1 MPENKH
7 DQNHQNPDSPSPDS
21 LAIVVHSGDFDK
33 VHYALVMASAA
44 VATNKPA
51 MLFFTMGACHAL
63 LKPNTDG
70 THPWQR
76 MPVSSDSAQ
85 NGGEMDQTFGAHR
98 VATFEELITS
108 CAELGVTF
116 MVCEM
121 GLRALDIT
129 RDDLRDDIDFK
140 EGGVVSFLNAASKDG
155 AVLFI

>member
-1 MPENKH
+1 MPKH
-7 DQNHQNPDSPSPDS
+7 NQESPDS
-21 LAIVVHSGDFDK
+21 LSIVVFSGDFDK

-44 VATNKPA
+44 AATNTPA
-51 MLFFTMGACHAL
+51 MLFFTMEACRAL
-63 LKPNTDG
+63 LKADSDG
-70 THPWQR
+70 SQPWQE
-76 MPVSSDSAQ
+76 MPVSRSDET
-85 NGGEMDQTFGAHR
+85 GGASSGGKMDQEFADRH
-98 VATFEELITS
+98 VATFEELITA

-155 AVLFI
+155 TVLFI

>member
-1 MPENKH
+1 MAN
-7 DQNHQNPDSPSPDS
+7 QSPDALS
-21 LAIVVHSGDFDK
+21 IVVHAGNFDK

-44 VATNKPA
+44 AATNKPA
-51 MLFFTMGACHAL
+51 MLFFTMEACKTL
-63 LKPNTDG
+63 LKPNADG
-70 THPWQR
+70 HHPWQK
-76 MPVSSDSAQ
+76 MPVSGGAAK
-85 NGGEMDQTFGAHR
+85 NGGEMDQTFGDR
-98 VATFEELITS
+98 KVATFEELITS

-121 GLRALDIT
+121 GLRALDIS

>member
-1 MPENKH
+1 MPEH
-7 DQNHQNPDSPSPDS
+7 NHEPQSPDS

-44 VATNKPA
+44 VATNKPT
-51 MLFFTMGACHAL
+51 MLFFTMEACHAL
-63 LKPNTDG
+63 LKPNADG
-70 THPWQR
+70 SHPWHK
-76 MPVSSDSAQ
+76 MPVGNGEAV
-85 NGGEMDQTFGAHR
+85 NGGDLDQKFSERH

-129 RDDLRDDIDFK
+129 RDDLRNDINFK

-155 AVLFI
+155 AVIFI